1 MLKIPRPTSKKEDG
15 LWARVFD
22 VLHKNPI
29 IILVILPI
37 APVFKPCYNKYVIK
51 KGDKTMKK
59 INKENKENPTVKKIP
74 RDGWGKIPTIGEN
87 KRMPK
92 NDGWG
97 ELPTIGEIKN
107 W

>member
-1 MLKIPRPTSKKEDG
+1 
-15 LWARVFD
+15 
-22 VLHKNPI
+22 
-29 IILVILPI
+29 
-37 APVFKPCYNKYVIK
+37 
-51 KGDKTMKK
+51 MKK
-59 INKENKENPTVKKIP
+59 INKENKEKFENNNIPTINKIA
-74 RDGWGKIPTIGEN
+74 RDGWGKIPTVGEN

>member
-1 MLKIPRPTSKKEDG
+1 
-15 LWARVFD
+15 
-22 VLHKNPI
+22 
-29 IILVILPI
+29 
-37 APVFKPCYNKYVIK
+37 
-51 KGDKTMKK
+51 MKK
-59 INKENKENPTVKKIP
+59 INKENNKIPTIKKIS

-97 ELPTIGEIKN
+97 ELPIIGEIKN